1 MQNIGTV
8 LSLTVY
14 ERNSPKYEALL
25 KHRTAHQ
32 IHNLNTIR
40 MQAIKSINQVQ
51 AAQKKSI
58 EKKLLDEQRSWK
70 PPFKLGDIVL
80 LYKDFLSTSWSAK
93 LQDKWDGPYVIHH
106 VLGKGTYHIKSMDIN
121 ETKLRRVHG
130 NRLKPYLLPKVHW
143 CAEAQRILTT
153 RLDTEI
159 DTLLE

>member
-1 MQNIGTV
+1 
-8 LSLTVY
+8 
-14 ERNSPKYEALL
+14 
-25 KHRTAHQ
+25 
-32 IHNLNTIR
+32 

-159 DTLLE
+159 Q